1 MKNSVILLALLFSL
15 NTSVGF
21 NFFEKGNT
29 KEKGIPSTE
38 TSFETKVADQTEETV
53 MLSSLKLDEALCS
66 ERPQSNRSFGG
77 HPILISGQ
85 KFETGIGTCTRCVL
99 WINLQGG
106 TKMFTSFVGIDDEVV
121 PRIVRDELRS
131 AFLKGYDEYKKINGR
146 AVFQIFGDGKL
157 LWKSQ
162 VMQAGMPAQMVDVD
176 LSGVQTMV
184 MIASSA
190 ADAVEFDHADWAD
203 AKFMVTGVKPV
214 VIAPPKEE
222 KFILTPKS
230 SPMPQINGARIFG
243 VRPGSPFLFTIA
255 ATGERPLK
263 FDAKNLPKGLK
274 LDPASGQISGVLKG
288 KGEWNVTLKASNSL
302 GVTERIL
309 KIVCGNMLALTPPMG
324 WNSWNV
330 FSRSVNES
338 HVRAAADAM
347 VNSGL
352 INHGWGYINIDDC
365 WQIKHSSKD
374 SMLVG
379 KPRDE
384 NGMINPNK
392 KFPDMK
398 ALCDYIHNKGLKAG
412 IYSSPGLYTC
422 QGHTGSYQYE
432 EKDAQ
437 RYAAWGFDYLK
448 YDWCYNQYS
457 SKDVSL
463 YEQRIPWETMARAL
477 ANQKRDFIFSLSE
490 TLDVWPWAKETGA
503 HCWRTTGDI
512 TDSWPSIDGIGFT
525 QNGREVVAGPGHWND
540 CDMFVVGM
548 MGGGKS
554 PSRLTANEQ
563 YTHISLWS
571 LLASPMLI
579 GCDMTKL
586 DDFTL
591 GLLTNDEVI
600 EVNQDP
606 LGKQAHRISK
616 DENVE
621 VWAKQMEDGTIAVGL
636 FNRGEFA
643 NAVKVNWSQLGLDG
657 LQTVRDLWR
666 QKDVGNFVESFTAN
680 VARHGAMLIRIRPS
694 SK

>member
-1 MKNSVILLALLFSL
+1 MRKITILLFALFCFNSYVGANFEYGDLNEKNSNEIVEPE
-15 NTSVGF
+15 NGF
-21 NFFEKGNT
+21 QLTGQQGE
-29 KEKGIPSTE
+29 
-38 TSFETKVADQTEETV
+38 VV
-53 MLSSLKLDEALCS
+53 LLSSLKLDEALCS

-85 KFETGIGTCTRCVL
+85 KFETGIGTCARCVL
-99 WINLQGG
+99 WISLQGG
-106 TKMFTSFVGIDDEVV
+106 TKRFTSFVGIDDEVV
-121 PRIVRDELRS
+121 PKIVRDELRS

-146 AVFQIFGDGKL
+146 VVFQIYGDGKL

-162 VMQAGMPAQMVDVD
+162 VMQAGMPAQLVDVD
-176 LSGVQTMV
+176 LTGVQSMV
-184 MIASSA
+184 MVTSSA

-203 AKFMVTGVKPV
+203 AKFMVTGAKPA
-214 VIAPPKEE
+214 VIAPPREE
-222 KFILTPKS
+222 KFILTPLT
-230 SPMPQINGARIFG
+230 SPRPQINGARVFG

-255 ATGERPLK
+255 ATGDQPLK
-263 FDAKNLPKGLK
+263 FEAKNLPQGLK
-274 LDPASGQISGVLKG
+274 VDPGSGQITGILKN
-288 KGEWNVTLKASNSL
+288 KGEWKVTLKATNSL
-302 GVTERIL
+302 GVAERIL
-309 KIVCGNMLALTPPMG
+309 RIVCGNTLALTPPMG

-352 INHGWGYINIDDC
+352 INHGWSYINIDDC

-379 KPRDE
+379 LPRDE

-398 ALCDYIHNKGLKAG
+398 ALCDYIHSKGLKAG

-422 QGHTGSYQYE
+422 QGHTGSYQHE

-437 RYAAWGFDYLK
+437 RYAEWGFDYLK

-457 SKDVSL
+457 TKNVSL
-463 YEQRIPWETMARAL
+463 YEQRIPWETMSRAL
-477 ANQKRDFIFSLSE
+477 TNQKRDFIFSLSE

-621 VWAKQMEDGTIAVGL
+621 VWAKRMEDGTLAVGL

-643 NAVKVNWSQLGLDG
+643 NAVEVKWSELGLNG
-657 LQTVRDLWR
+657 SQTVRDLWR
-666 QKDVGNFVESFTAN
+666 QKDVGNFVESFTAI
-680 VARHGAMLIRIRPS
+680 VARHGAMLIRIRPND
-694 SK
+694 K